1 MANITRRNELSRNE
15 RNDWNDPWE
24 RMRELLRWDPFNEMG
39 RGRSGSNEMIAP
51 AFDVRET
58 EDAYLI
64 EADLPGFDED
74 DVDVSVSGNRLTVS
88 GKRENKSE
96 SKRESYYYSE
106 RSYGSFSRSFVL
118 PDGTDSERIEADMK
132 NGVLTLQVPKAAATQ
147 PRKIQLSKKGA
158 GQQPQSGEREQT
170 EEQQQGATQ
179 AQPPATH

>member
-24 RMRELLRWDPFNEMG
+24 RMRELLRWDPFNEMTRD
-39 RGRSGSNEMIAP
+39 RGPNQMMAP

-64 EADLPGFDED
+64 EADLPGFDEQ

-96 SKRESYYYSE
+96 NKRESYYYSE

-118 PDGTDSERIEADMK
+118 PDGTDSDRIEADMK

-158 GQQPQSGEREQT
+158 KDRPQSHEQT

>member
-24 RMRELLRWDPFNEMG
+24 RMRELMRWDPFSEMG

-96 SKRESYYYSE
+96 NKRESYYYSE

-147 PRKIQLSKKGA
+147 PRKIQLSKKGTEN
-158 GQQPQSGEREQT
+158 QPQSGEQT

>member
-24 RMRELLRWDPFNEMG
+24 RMRDLLRWDPFNEMTRG
-39 RGRSGSNEMIAP
+39 RGSNDMMAP

-64 EADLPGFDED
+64 EADLPGFDEQ
-74 DVDVSVSGNRLTVS
+74 DVDVSVAGNRLTVS
-88 GKRENKSE
+88 GKRENKTE
-96 SKRESYYYSE
+96 NKRESYYYSE

-118 PDGTDSERIEADMK
+118 PEGTDSERIEADMK
-132 NGVLTLQVPKAAATQ
+132 NGVLTPQVPKAAATQ

-158 GQQPQSGEREQT
+158 ENRPQSGEKT
-170 EEQQQGATQ
+170 DEQQQGATQ
-179 AQPPATH
+179 PQPPATH

>member
-24 RMRELLRWDPFNEMG
+24 RMRELMRWDPFSEMG
-39 RGRSGSNEMIAP
+39 RGRGSSNEMIAP

-64 EADLPGFDED
+64 EADLPGFEED

-88 GKRENKSE
+88 GKRENKTE

-118 PDGTDSERIEADMK
+118 PDGTDSERIQADMK

-147 PRKIQLSKKGA
+147 PRKIQLSKRDA
-158 GQQPQSGEREQT
+158 ANEPQSGQREQT

>member
-15 RNDWNDPWE
+15 RNDWNDPWD
-24 RMRELLRWDPFNEMG
+24 RMRELLRWDPFNETSRG
-39 RGRSGSNEMIAP
+39 RGGSNEMMAP

-64 EADLPGFDED
+64 EADLPGFDEN
-74 DVDVSVSGNRLTVS
+74 DVDVSLSGNRLTVS

-96 SKRESYYYSE
+96 NKRESYYYSE

-118 PDGTDSERIEADMK
+118 PEGTDSERIEADMK

-147 PRKIQLSKKGA
+147 PRKIQLSRKSA
-158 GQQPQSGEREQT
+158 APQPQSGERAQS

-179 AQPPATH
+179 AQRPATH